1 MYLTSFVHRDDLFD
15 IAERW
20 LCGRLQPSDGLRI
33 SQILISDGFVLGET
47 IESVAKLLMEMTHG
61 CAFRQE
67 RLLSKG
73 QLRDAICRT
82 AQNRNSRTEELVRL
96 YETDPEF
103 FYREA
108 PINGAIC
115 VDEQERLLG
124 LYRVKRP
131 RRIAEK
137 ANRYVANWIFR
148 MVKGRA
154 VEMAKVRARHSE
166 IPLERLITPKTQM
179 DYEFITAEKDVA
191 QQFKENTIKLNKSEL
206 TIHDVGGLKIV
217 ATEEQLA
224 QLEDKLS
231 EHPNIRVIDRES
243 FSGTYQA
250 TSLIIEAIWDRDHVC
265 KRFIDQNGWE
275 KYFDRGI
282 PETDLKK
289 GLEFLLDD
297 AKPTLY
303 MELILST
310 FPDMVESEL
319 GNSLHEERILAQRDN
334 KIYKGYIPMN
344 VEFLIEYLFAVGA
357 SPRAHIDHLPIKLWG
372 RYLPDTV
379 IAHIRELYQMP
390 ESELY
395 C

>member
-1 MYLTSFVHRDDLFD
+1 MYLSSFAHRDDLFD
-15 IAERW
+15 ITERW
-20 LCGRLQPSDGLRI
+20 LCGRLEPNDGLRI
-33 SQILISDGFVLGET
+33 TQILISDGFVLGET
-47 IESVAKLLMEMTHG
+47 IKSVAKLLIEMTHG
-61 CAFRQE
+61 RVFRQE

-108 PINGAIC
+108 PINGAIY
-115 VDEQERLLG
+115 VDERERLLG
-124 LYRVKRP
+124 LYRIKRP

-148 MVKGRA
+148 RVKVRA
-154 VEMAKVRARHSE
+154 KEMAKVRARQSE
-166 IPLERLITPKTQM
+166 IPLERLVTSKTQM

-191 QQFKENTIKLNKSEL
+191 QQFKGNSIKLDKPEL
-206 TIHDVGGLKIV
+206 TIHDVGGIKIV
-217 ATEEQLA
+217 AHEEELA

-231 EHPNIRVIDRES
+231 DHPNIRIIDREN
-243 FSGTYQA
+243 FSGNYQA
-250 TSLIIEAIWDRDHVC
+250 TSLIIEATWDREVVR
-265 KRFIDQNGWE
+265 KLFIDKKGWE
-275 KYFDRGI
+275 RYLDRGI
-282 PETDLKK
+282 PEAELKK

-319 GNSLHEERILAQRDN
+319 GDSLHEERIVAQRDN

-357 SPRAHIDHLPIKLWG
+357 CPHAHIDQLPIKIWG

-379 IAHIRELYQMP
+379 IAHIRELFRIP
-390 ESELY
+390 ECEL
-395 C
+395 CC